1 VLLFYDKEQGSANR
15 NRTVRILDTTL
26 RDGEQTPGV
35 SLTPQEKL
43 RIAQALDRL
52 GVDVI
57 EAGFPITSKGEQ
69 EAVRMIARAGLGAEV
84 CALAR
89 ADKRDIDTAMGCE
102 VDGLHVFLASSD
114 IHLKHKLNIT
124 RRQMVER
131 ATEAVKYAKSFGVPV
146 EFSAEDATRTDI
158 EFFKEVVGAVCDAG
172 ADRFDIPDTVG
183 TATPERIAEYVKAAA
198 SVTDV
203 LISVHCHNDYGL
215 AVANS
220 VSAILSGARQA
231 HVTINGLG
239 ERAGNTS
246 LEELVLSLQNLYG
259 LKTKVNCQF
268 LYETSRLVSDLT
280 GVMVQPNKAIVGE
293 NAFGHESGIHTHGVI
308 SNPSTYEP
316 FDPSMVGRIRWLQAG
331 KHAGRHGIAAQLR
344 SMGLKPKEESLRLI
358 LDKVKE
364 MGDSGLTV
372 TDGDLYQIATTIM
385 GGGSA
390 DEARLVELEGL
401 EVVTGVKRLP
411 TATVKLCVRG
421 RYHEATD
428 VGAGP
433 VDAAVNAIQKI
444 FSTMDTIR
452 LKEYRLEALTGGSDA
467 FADVSVKIEDRSG
480 NTASGRGMKRD
491 IVVASVEAIVT
502 GINALLAKKPSN
514 QLGAAGVAK
523 QTINDYA
530 GGA

>member
-1 VLLFYDKEQGSANR
+1 MLLFYGAEESNVNR
-15 NRTVRILDTTL
+15 NRIVRILDTTL

-35 SLTPQEKL
+35 SLTAQEKL
-43 RIAQALDRL
+43 RIAKALDRL

-57 EAGFPITSKGEQ
+57 EAGFPITSRGEQ
-69 EAVRMIARAGLGAEV
+69 EAVRMIARAGLGAEI

-89 ADKRDIDTAMGCE
+89 ADKKDIDTAISCG
-102 VDGLHVFLASSD
+102 VGGLHVFLASSD
-114 IHLKHKLNIT
+114 IHLKHKLNMT
-124 RRQMVER
+124 RQEMVER
-131 ATEAVKYAKSFGVPV
+131 AVEAVEYAKSFGVPV
-146 EFSAEDATRTDI
+146 EFSAEDATRTNI
-158 EFFKEVVGAVCDAG
+158 EFFKEVVKAVCDAG

-183 TATPERIAEYVKAAA
+183 TATPERIAEYVKAAM

-203 LISVHCHNDYGL
+203 LVSVHCHNDYGL

-220 VSAILSGARQA
+220 ISAILAGARQA

-246 LEELVLSLQNLYG
+246 LEEFVLSMRNLYG
-259 LKTKVNCQF
+259 FKTKVNCEF
-268 LYETSRLVSDLT
+268 LYETSRLVSNLT
-280 GVMVQPNKAIVGE
+280 GVIVQPNKAIVGE

-316 FDPSMVGRIRWLQAG
+316 FEPSMVGRTRWLQAG

-344 SMGLKPKEESLRLI
+344 AMGLKPKEESLRLI

-372 TDGDLYQIATTIM
+372 TDGDLYKIATAIM
-385 GGGSA
+385 GGGNT
-390 DEARLVELEGL
+390 DGERLVELKGL
-401 EVVTGVKRLP
+401 EVVTGINRLP

-421 RYHEATD
+421 ENHEATD
-428 VGAGP
+428 VGSGP

-444 FSTMDTIR
+444 FSAMDTVR

-467 FADVSVKIEDRSG
+467 FADVSVKIEDQAG

-502 GINALLAKKPSN
+502 GINALFAKKSSS
-514 QLGAAGVAK
+514 QLVESVAAK
-523 QTINDYA
+523 QSDNDDA
-530 GGA
+530 EGA